1 MISELMNQLDEP
13 IDEDDAYEK
22 VKPQDQNPLKIV
34 LMQEISRYNKLL
46 KYISKCANIGIMSNF
61 NLLSQGLFTIN
72 VIKPQNLPT
81 PPHQHPHHQ
90 SKIQFCCNRMKTMA
104 VST

>member
-34 LMQEISRYNKLL
+34 LMQEIARYNRLL
-46 KYISKCANIGIMSNF
+46 KFVRKNLIDLDRGILGLVLIS
-61 NLLSQGLFTIN
+61 
-72 VIKPQNLPT
+72 
-81 PPHQHPHHQ
+81 
-90 SKIQFCCNRMKTMA
+90 
-104 VST
+104 